1 MATISRRN
9 FDLTTDPLAG
19 GVDGGNARYDLK
31 NFTYPPDLFGNAD
44 TFTDCWLMI
53 NINVQDRT
61 LKGNNQYKPVEL
73 NENEK
78 KRRQPYGMQE
88 LDPDAGLVG
97 VGLLA
102 AGTGLASYLKSA
114 KNFSGNTTK
123 AALGVLTKAA
133 GVGAASS
140 LPFLMVKELGK
151 RKATRISTAIQ
162 LPMPNQITTNYSVQ
176 WGVENTVLMALI
188 SRFGE
193 EAIKAARGNPSS
205 FSKLEDPL
213 ANFALATA
221 QIAGAGSIS
230 AATGLAANPK
240 KELIFDSVD
249 FRTFSINYKF
259 YPKSREESIQL
270 QNVINELKYHMHPSY
285 LTEGKFTF
293 VYPSEFDI
301 TFYAKDGKEN
311 TYINKIATCVLT
323 NLVVNNTPDGL
334 WAAHDEGA
342 PNGIDIQMS
351 FKELSLMTKE
361 SIDLGF

>member
-9 FDLTTDPLAG
+9 FDLTTDQLA
-19 GVDGGNARYDLK
+19 GGNARYDLK
-31 NFTYPPDLFGNAD
+31 NFTYPPDLFRKAD

-78 KRRQPYGMQE
+78 KRRQPYGMQ
-88 LDPDAGLVG
+88 DVNPTTG
-97 VGLLA
+97 
-102 AGTGLASYLKSA
+102 AGTAAAIAVGTFALKDYLKGP
-114 KNFSGNTTK
+114 KNYGGNTTK
-123 AALGVLTKAA
+123 AALGRLTSAA
-133 GVGAASS
+133 GVGTGAA

-151 RKATRISTAIQ
+151 RKAVRISTAIQ
-162 LPMPNQITTNYSVQ
+162 LPMPNQITTNYSAQ
-176 WGVENTVLMALI
+176 WGSENTVLMDLMARLGPQALG
-188 SRFGE
+188 SNNQTNGTM
-193 EAIKAARGNPSS
+193 AR
-205 FSKLEDPL
+205 LEDPL
-213 ANFALATA
+213 ANFVLATA
-221 QIAGAGSIS
+221 QIAGSGSIS

-249 FRTFSINYKF
+249 FRTFSMNYKF